1 MSSDF
6 KPNAKTRW
14 RQQLYTIIFGS
25 DTFAGKLFD
34 VLLIV
39 AISASVVVVM
49 LDSVRAVREQ
59 WLVQLRGLEWFFTI
73 IFTVEYILRLLCVA
87 KPARYAKSFFGVV
100 DLLAILPTY
109 FALFIPT
116 TTYLVVIRVVR
127 ILRVFRILKLGAYIG
142 EANVILRSLLVSRK
156 K

>member
-100 DLLAILPTY
+100 DLLAI
-109 FALFIPT
+109 
-116 TTYLVVIRVVR
+116 
-127 ILRVFRILKLGAYIG
+127 
-142 EANVILRSLLVSRK
+142 
-156 K
+156 